1 MKFIYSITL
10 SGLFSIATAQ
20 SEFVT
25 SNVRLMP
32 LSQIPNI
39 YADAPAPLN
48 EIQVN
53 EHLDLNTEV
62 HDGYKKNELI
72 SATSRNRSYTNKKT
86 KSYPKL

>member
-1 MKFIYSITL
+1 MKLFYSIAL

-20 SEFVT
+20 SELIS
-25 SNVRLMP
+25 SNVRLLP
-32 LSQIPNI
+32 TSQIPNI

-53 EHLDLNTEV
+53 EHPVLSAATRSVN
-62 HDGYKKNELI
+62 KKNELT
-72 SATSRNRSYTNKKT
+72 AEAHRTRSYTNKKT